1 MMGLGLR
8 IVVDR
13 CSGRSWWHGGSGAEF
28 QWWLKCLLG
37 LLGGSGG
44 FAWCFRRWHYDVVVV
59 GYVVDSGW
67 WLLVV
72 LLMVDQ
78 WVVVLLMVD

>member
-13 CSGRSWWHGGSGAEF
+13 CSGRSWWNGGSGVEF

-37 LLGGSGG
+37 LLGVSGG
-44 FAWCFRRWHYDVVVV
+44 
-59 GYVVDSGW
+59 GTIMW
-67 WLLVV
+67 WLLVM
-72 LLMVDQ
+72 LLIVGGGC
-78 WVVVLLMVD
+78 WLCC